1 MNEKM
6 KATVLYAPFDL
17 RIEEVE
23 KPKPESG
30 EVLLKVR
37 ASGIRGTDVS
47 IYAGKQK
54 VTYPLIIGHEF
65 AGQIAE
71 VGEGVTRVK
80 TGDRV
85 VSDAVFS
92 CGKCYL
98 CQKGRRNLCVEGGIY
113 GREKDGSYAEYI
125 VVPEIACFKI
135 PDNIPFEEATII
147 EMLATIYRGQKWIP
161 INPGESVLIIG
172 QGAAGLLNTQLA
184 KVSGATPLIVSDFF
198 QWKLELAKKFGADY
212 IIDAKKENVLK
223 KTMELTEGCG
233 ADIVIEAVGN
243 PDTVKLS
250 FEAVRPGGKI
260 LLFGI
265 TTKPVDGL
273 NSSLF
278 YFKEITAIGTRG
290 LVGDEFKPLIKLVAS
305 GAINLTPL
313 NMDQYTLDQLKSA
326 LDLHYKNPASFKVL
340 TFPKN

>member
-98 CQKGRRNLCVEGGIY
+98 CQKGRR
-113 GREKDGSYAEYI
+113 
-125 VVPEIACFKI
+125 
-135 PDNIPFEEATII
+135 
-147 EMLATIYRGQKWIP
+147 
-161 INPGESVLIIG
+161 
-172 QGAAGLLNTQLA
+172 
-184 KVSGATPLIVSDFF
+184 
-198 QWKLELAKKFGADY
+198 
-212 IIDAKKENVLK
+212 
-223 KTMELTEGCG
+223 
-233 ADIVIEAVGN
+233 
-243 PDTVKLS
+243 
-250 FEAVRPGGKI
+250 
-260 LLFGI
+260 
-265 TTKPVDGL
+265 
-273 NSSLF
+273 
-278 YFKEITAIGTRG
+278 
-290 LVGDEFKPLIKLVAS
+290 
-305 GAINLTPL
+305 
-313 NMDQYTLDQLKSA
+313 
-326 LDLHYKNPASFKVL
+326 
-340 TFPKN
+340 

>member
-1 MNEKM
+1 
-6 KATVLYAPFDL
+6 
-17 RIEEVE
+17 
-23 KPKPESG
+23 
-30 EVLLKVR
+30 
-37 ASGIRGTDVS
+37 
-47 IYAGKQK
+47 
-54 VTYPLIIGHEF
+54 
-65 AGQIAE
+65 
-71 VGEGVTRVK
+71 
-80 TGDRV
+80 
-85 VSDAVFS
+85 
-92 CGKCYL
+92 
-98 CQKGRRNLCVEGGIY
+98 LCVEGGIY